1 MQMIK
6 VFGLMTGLTV
16 LLVAF
21 GSYFGGTNGA
31 VVFFVMAAVMNFGM
45 FWFSDK
51 AVLRMYRAREVGPQD
66 APELYGMVDRLRRRA
81 EHRAG
86 DRLRE
91 RAGLPMPTVAIAP
104 SEQPNAFAT
113 GRSPQRAVVCVTAGI
128 LRALP
133 PRELEGVIAH
143 ELAHIQHR
151 HMLVGTV
158 AATMAGA
165 IAMLASI
172 ARWGLIFGGFGG
184 RDDRDQNPIALLVMV
199 IVAPLAAAIVQMAIS
214 RQNEF
219 QADATAARITGDPE
233 GLAGAL
239 QRLEANARRIP
250 MDVNPAAAQL
260 AIVNPLA
267 GVRGQAFLGLFR
279 THPPTE
285 ARVAKLRELRI

>member
-6 VFGLMTGLTV
+6 VIGLMTGLSV

-21 GSYFGGTNGA
+21 GSYLGGSNGA
-31 VVFFVMAAVMNFGM
+31 VLFFLIAAAMNFGM
-45 FWFSDK
+45 YWFSDR
-51 AVLRMYRAREVGPQD
+51 AVLRMYRARVIGPSD
-66 APELYGMVDRLRRRA
+66 APELYGMVDRLRQQ
-81 EHRAG
+81 
-86 DRLRE
+86 
-91 RAGLPMPTVAIAP
+91 AGLPMPTVAIAP
-104 SEQPNAFAT
+104 SQQPNAFAT
-113 GRSPQRAVVCVTAGI
+113 GRNPSHAVVCVTAGI
-128 LRALP
+128 LRALSA
-133 PRELEGVIAH
+133 RELEGVIAH

-172 ARWGLIFGGFGG
+172 VRWGMIFGGLGG
-184 RDDRDQNPIALLVMV
+184 RDDRDQNPIALLVMAL
-199 IVAPLAAAIVQMAIS
+199 VAPIAAAVVQMAIS

-219 QADATAARITGDPE
+219 QADASAARITGDPE
-233 GLAGAL
+233 GLASAL
-239 QRLEANARRIP
+239 QRLETAAHRIP

-267 GVRGQAFLGLFR
+267 SVRGAGFLNLFR

-285 ARVAKLRELRI
+285 ERIRRLRDLRA